1 VAKFSKSRVW
11 GKVPERS
18 TLILEIIPEYLYNTI
33 LDRSKEAP
41 MLKPALVVS
50 IQTDRHTGGHTDRS
64 ARSTQP
70 CIPLGSLNRVPA
82 SAGVRAGMSPLPGG
96 W

>member
-11 GKVPERS
+11 GTLPERS

-33 LDRSKEAP
+33 LDRSKEAS

-50 IQTDRHTGGHTDRS
+50 IQTGGHTDRS